1 MRLANS
7 FSIFLFFLL
16 TSLSSFGQVFLIKG
30 LICSNKEKL
39 PIPYATIQLT
49 GTWNIVDCDE
59 NGYFE
64 ITSKDESDSIAI
76 TSIGFKN
83 LTIPVTYFKNTD
95 SVFIE
100 ENFVK
105 MDEVNV
111 TSPVPRIFGIV
122 HEKMGTSRI
131 GVGNEV
137 ERSEITTL
145 IEIPEEVQYYRI
157 CKIFIKGKRFS
168 EENPIRLHLY
178 VINENG
184 LPGEELLK
192 QQVIITKQ
200 DFDTK
205 NNIITIDVKEQNIFL
220 ENSSFFVGVQ
230 WIALTKVKLYSG
242 PEIIQ
247 TYKIPKV
254 LSYYRQANFNNNFWW
269 VKYKSGMQVFKDGK
283 LPAIGA
289 PGKGNPANMCASAEI
304 EAFSN

>member
-1 MRLANS
+1 MKKIFILNL
-7 FSIFLFFLL
+7 FLFISY
-16 TSLSSFGQVFLIKG
+16 SLFSQKIIMKG
-30 LICSNKEKL
+30 FIHSKEFNL
-39 PIPYATIQLT
+39 PISFATVQII
-49 GTWNIVDCDE
+49 GTNHIVDADE

-64 ITSKDESDSIAI
+64 IESEEKNRHLLI
-76 TSIGFKN
+76 TSIGYTDTVILFKDVDTIFISPKYFN
-83 LTIPVTYFKNTD
+83 LEEVMIKNPV
-95 SVFIE
+95 
-100 ENFVK
+100 VK
-105 MDEVNV
+105 
-111 TSPVPRIFGIV
+111 IFGIV
-122 HEKMGTSRI
+122 NEKMGTSRI

-145 IEIPEEVQYYRI
+145 IEISEDVQYYKI

-168 EENPIRLHLY
+168 EENPVRLHIY
-178 VINENG
+178 AVNENG

-192 QQVIITKQ
+192 EQVIITKQ

-220 ENSSFFVGVQ
+220 QNSSFFVGVQ

-269 VKYKSGMQVFKDGK
+269 VQYKSGMQVFKDGK
-283 LPAIGA
+283 LPAIGV
-289 PGKGNPANMCASAEI
+289 PGKGNPINMCASAEI
-304 EAFSN
+304 EEYSK